1 MAGASMSDGSDEN
14 PIPLNVTPLVDII
27 FCLCLFFLCSFHFKQ
42 LEGKMDSWL
51 PKDKG
56 IHGTPVQHVELEDI
70 KIWMKW
76 DSSSNTVTRKV
87 NQSEAANDSDLQAL
101 LAQRRTNFETAGKA
115 KNEIPVSIDAA
126 PDVPWKDIIKAMN
139 ICKREG
145 LEKIEFAAP
154 WPDAAAATAGS

>member
-1 MAGASMSDGSDEN
+1 MAGATMGEGSDEN

-56 IHGTPVQHVELEDI
+56 IHGTPITKVELEDI

-76 DSSSNTVTRKV
+76 DPSANAVTRKV
-87 NQSEAANDSDLQAL
+87 NNSEVKDDTDLQSLLSQRKANFEAA
-101 LAQRRTNFETAGKA
+101 GKT
-115 KNEIPVSIDAA
+115 EVPVSIDAG
-126 PDVPWKDIIKAMN
+126 PDVPWKDVIWAMN
-139 ICKREG
+139 LCKREK

-154 WPDAAAATAGS
+154 WPDAAAAKAGGGG

>member
-1 MAGASMSDGSDEN
+1 MAGSTMGDDGDN
-14 PIPLNVTPLVDII
+14 PVSLNVTPLVDII

-56 IHGTPVQHVELEDI
+56 VHGTPIQNVQLEDI

-76 DSSSNTVTRKV
+76 DPDTSRTIRKV
-87 NQSEAANDSDLQAL
+87 NQSDAASDADLESL
-101 LAQRRTNFETAGKA
+101 LGQRKANFESAGKPDV
-115 KNEIPVSIDAA
+115 PVSIDAG
-126 PDVPWKDIIKAMN
+126 PDVPWKDVIWAMN
-139 ICKREG
+139 LCKRQK

-154 WPDAAAATAGS
+154 WPDPKSVGAGS